1 MSSDFLDSSR
11 LNCMRH
17 TCRPAE
23 AKSIPVLAHCSYIGF
38 RSGWVS
44 YPMFNNGRGGASVL
58 QLWMRFTY
66 SLSLMVDLRINE
78 AHKIGAVRN
87 RTYRGGKVSIYF

>member
-44 YPMFNNGRGGASVL
+44 YPVFSNERGGLSPAT
-58 QLWMRFTY
+58 MDAFYIFIITY
-66 SLSLMVDLRINE
+66 GRS
-78 AHKIGAVRN
+78 
-87 RTYRGGKVSIYF
+87 